1 MIFREAE
8 LKGIYVIDPERVED
22 ERGFFA
28 RTWCQHE
35 FQTNGLNIRWVQGN
49 IAFNKRKGTLRGLH
63 YQAPPFEEIKLV
75 RCTLGA
81 IYDVAID
88 LRLNSPTFKKW
99 MAVELTSEN
108 RRMVYIPQGIA
119 HGYQTLADNTEVL
132 YQISE
137 FFHQES
143 TKGVRWNDPAFNI
156 HWPIDINVISDRDRS
171 FLSFQ
176 S

>member
-1 MIFREAE
+1 MMFQEAE
-8 LKGIYVIDPERVED
+8 LKGVFIIDPERVED

-28 RTWCQHE
+28 RTWCQQE
-35 FQTNGLNIRWVQGN
+35 FQTNGLNVRWVHGN

-88 LRLNSPTFKKW
+88 LRLNSPTFKIW

-108 RRMVYIPQGIA
+108 RRMVYLPQGIA